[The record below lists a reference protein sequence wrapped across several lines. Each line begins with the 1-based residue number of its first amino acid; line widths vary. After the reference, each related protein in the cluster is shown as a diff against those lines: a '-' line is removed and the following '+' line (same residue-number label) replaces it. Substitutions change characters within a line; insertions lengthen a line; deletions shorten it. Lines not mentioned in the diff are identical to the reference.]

1 MFPSYT
7 FTKSGASALR
17 NGEIS
22 QLSAGKLRCQSLP
35 DDCGWLSRRR
45 CALSTF
51 GHGEFH
57 TQAMTA
63 IQSFIGVDVRP
74 FTKASN
80 CINPVFPEPT
90 LGERYSIVARTR
102 LNRVSKRNPKHRI
115 TANQISRRDHAHS

>member
-7 FTKSGASALR
+7 FTKSGASAPR

-35 DDCGWLSRRR
+35 DDRGLLPRRR
-45 CALSTF
+45 SALITF
-51 GHGEFH
+51 ASGEFH

-63 IQSFIGVDVRP
+63 IQSFIGVDVSP

-80 CINPVFPEPT
+80 CINPVVPEPI
-90 LGERYSIVARTR
+90 LGERYSIVA
-102 LNRVSKRNPKHRI
+102 
-115 TANQISRRDHAHS
+115 